1 MLPDELKQ
9 NGLRKRFWDVL
20 TYTPSCSSQKEPD
33 EKEILKC
40 INVYYIFL
48 QVRKR
53 ARGKD
58 AGMYQPILLPFSLL
72 CLHHVLSVSLGKSL
86 AAPAASPSPLE
97 LVVGSVPAFQ

>member
-58 AGMYQPILLPFSLL
+58 AGMYQPIHLPFSLL

-97 LVVGSVPAFQ
+97 LVVRSVPAFQ